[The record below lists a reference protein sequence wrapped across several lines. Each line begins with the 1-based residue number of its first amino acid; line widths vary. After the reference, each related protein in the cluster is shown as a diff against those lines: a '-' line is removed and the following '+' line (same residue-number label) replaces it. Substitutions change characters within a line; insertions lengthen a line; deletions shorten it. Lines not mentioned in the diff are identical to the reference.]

1 MTKYRIIAVLTA
13 AAALVLAARPAPAG
27 ELDDALRPRDIAS
40 IVELRSL
47 DVPVPRAVAAAPPE
61 AAPRAAAPA
70 QPEPTAAKPGFLG
83 WLRGLFAH

>member
-13 AAALVLAARPAPAG
+13 ATALVLAARPALAG

-47 DVPVPRAVAAAPPE
+47 DVPVPRTV
-61 AAPRAAAPA
+61 AAAPA